1 MKISAKMRKFFADAA
16 VMTIVSLIMRTIA
29 VSFNSYITGRVG
41 AEGMGLYSLITS
53 VYTFAVT
60 FATSGINLGVTRT
73 VAEAMGRGTPGCV
86 RREMRRAIGYALL
99 FGCAAFLL
107 TFFGA
112 PVLGHLLGDVR
123 TVRPIRAFAVS
134 LPFIAL
140 SSCMNGYFCAVRR
153 IWKNAAAQLFEQGVK
168 IVASAILLTA
178 LLPAG
183 LEYACLALVCGGA
196 LAETLSVGFAAVCYF
211 FDPDRRPRGCP
222 EPPGGMR
229 RLCAITLPVAFSAYV
244 RSALVTVEHML
255 IPRALRRGGLT
266 QETAL
271 SAYGALQG
279 MALPVVLF
287 PTAFSATFASLL
299 VPEAAQR
306 RAAGDAEGVRR
317 LTERAVYGILAFD
330 ICAAGI
336 LIAEAYNIADWLY
349 PGTPAGDYIRALA
362 CVLPVMLLD
371 TVADGLLKGVGEQ
384 VYAMKVNIV
393 DASLSVL
400 CVALFLPKTG
410 IWGYVGIIIAMEV
423 LNCALS
429 LGRLLHVTGARISP
443 LRAALPPA
451 ASIALA
457 TPVTAYFSRWLSLP
471 DWAGLC
477 LRIWADVGLYLLL
490 FFLLRAILSLPGHRR
505 RAKKPCHRFRGVI

>member
-1 MKISAKMRKFFADAA
+1 MGERAKKEGARHIS
-16 VMTIVSLIMRTIA
+16 
-29 VSFNSYITGRVG
+29 G
-41 AEGMGLYSLITS
+41 
-53 VYTFAVT
+53 
-60 FATSGINLGVTRT
+60 
-73 VAEAMGRGTPGCV
+73 
-86 RREMRRAIGYALL
+86 
-99 FGCAAFLL
+99 
-107 TFFGA
+107 
-112 PVLGHLLGDVR
+112 
-123 TVRPIRAFAVS
+123 
-134 LPFIAL
+134 
-140 SSCMNGYFCAVRR
+140 
-153 IWKNAAAQLFEQGVK
+153 
-168 IVASAILLTA
+168 
-178 LLPAG
+178 
-183 LEYACLALVCGGA
+183 
-196 LAETLSVGFAAVCYF
+196 
-211 FDPDRRPRGCP
+211 
-222 EPPGGMR
+222 
-229 RLCAITLPVAFSAYV
+229 
-244 RSALVTVEHML
+244 
-255 IPRALRRGGLT
+255 LRRNKKK
-266 QETAL
+266 
-271 SAYGALQG
+271 LQIQQTITRFCIEQ
-279 MALPVVLF
+279 MDSV
-287 PTAFSATFASLL
+287 
-299 VPEAAQR
+299 
-306 RAAGDAEGVRR
+306 RAESEVDIILAGSIEGVGIQEFRC
-317 LTERAVYGILAFD
+317 LHLEDGILAFD